1 MLFALVHWFPFKN
14 LTHIADIL
22 SNTMFKLC
30 SFYKRQNSEE
40 RFGPFD
46 LVSIPGEGK
55 IPLTE
60 MAKAVMDS
68 LSWNLVL

>member
-1 MLFALVHWFPFKN
+1 
-14 LTHIADIL
+14 
-22 SNTMFKLC
+22 MFKLC

-60 MAKAVMDS
+60 MAKVVMDS